1 MQKWYQLKAEEDHA
15 DLYIYGD
22 ICQMEWFESDASSFS
37 LSKELANLEGK
48 PLNVHIN
55 SYGGEVK
62 EGIAMYNLLKDYKG
76 EVTTVCDGFA
86 CSAAS
91 MVFMAGTNRVMHSTS
106 LLMIHNAWTI
116 TDGNA
121 DQLRKTADDLEKMT
135 EPSITAYVEASHL
148 ERDEIKAMM
157 DAETWITAE
166 EALEYG
172 FATAIVDDNEAKQSF
187 KDSVILGLVRKV
199 KELEKPAHEQT
210 NIDETPSSTGWFF
223 HK

>member
-1 MQKWYQLKAEEDHA
+1 
-15 DLYIYGD
+15 
-22 ICQMEWFESDASSFS
+22 
-37 LSKELANLEGK
+37 
-48 PLNVHIN
+48 
-55 SYGGEVK
+55 
-62 EGIAMYNLLKDYKG
+62 
-76 EVTTVCDGFA
+76 
-86 CSAAS
+86 
-91 MVFMAGTNRVMHSTS
+91 
-106 LLMIHNAWTI
+106 MIHNAWTV

-135 EPSITAYVEASHL
+135 EPSIKAYVEASHL

-199 KELEKPAHEQT
+199 KELERPAEQS

>member
-1 MQKWYQLKAEEDHA
+1 MNRWYQLAVVDDTA

-22 ICQMEWFESDASSFS
+22 ITSIRWEESDVTSFNMAA
-37 LSKELANLEGK
+37 ELGALRGM

-55 SYGGEVK
+55 SYGGECA
-62 EGIAMYNLLKDYKG
+62 EGIAIYQLLKDYKG

-91 MVFMAGTNRVMHSTS
+91 VIFMAGDKRIMHPTS
-106 LLMIHNAWTI
+106 LLMIHNAWTV

-121 DQLRKTADDLEKMT
+121 EKLRKEADKLDIVT
-135 EPSITAYVEASHL
+135 EPSIKAYVEASHL

-199 KELEKPAHEQT
+199 KELERPAEQS